1 VPEKKTFKGGLD
13 LKFLPQA
20 EFESLENRAP
30 EEHNAITVR
39 NALRLLMMGWSSS
52 WSQLLSLHNLKAVFI
67 KRDPELLK
75 EFRLAFQQG
84 FEHLFTQL
92 DGKQFNEDQMEQIQ
106 LYLSNCMSLLPYS
119 DLTPYES
126 IKIPQYID
134 NKWQLV
140 EFSVTPIELTSHARG
155 KPRDYDRVF
164 AYGLEPVTNSRARSQ
179 LIFMGTTYPAGQG
192 FVPQVKTDLEA
203 FETVGT
209 SLYVSGRTKIREW
222 LLEQNHKVNVCGV
235 SLGGSLS
242 LLLAMDFG
250 DLLHRVDAMNPAG
263 LHEYLNQSPYDHWD
277 DLQFKPRVVVQQQ
290 GNDPVSLFGIWKLD
304 WDLLWIEPPEEKRGP
319 FFFLD
324 HILNCAGFAGTSF
337 SHLSPEEENSKRKTR
352 NFLWYSLVRSAV
364 YYLGIIPI
372 TYVIRPAALFI
383 LDHKLIMIPLLLAA
397 AGIALL
403 AILGTA
409 GLLSPLFALGAS
421 AFLLL
426 GGVLLATPA
435 ILAAVFQSD
444 KEQDKEYAELHDP
457 KLPRNQEMDIYNVEN
472 KIDVELTYKEL
483 NSYYK
488 AMRCVVKDKEFLPE
502 DGDKA
507 EKRDL
512 LIASENPDNA
522 EEVITLKKTKAK
534 AIQIKRTLTFIDQI
548 GIENED
554 KLKTCLE
561 RDYQRYS
568 LGKH

>member
-1 VPEKKTFKGGLD
+1 MPEKKTFKGGVD

-30 EEHNAITVR
+30 EEHNAITVC

-52 WSQLLSLHNLKAVFI
+52 WSQLFSLNNLKAVFI

-92 DGKQFNEDQMEQIQ
+92 DGKQFNEEQMEQIQ
-106 LYLSNCMSLLPYS
+106 IYLSNCMSLLPYS

-126 IKIPQYID
+126 IKIPQYTG
-134 NKWQLV
+134 NKWEFV

-155 KPRDYDRVF
+155 KPRDHDRVF
-164 AYGLEPVTNSRARSQ
+164 AYGLEPVSNPNARSQ

-222 LLEQNHKVNVCGV
+222 LLEQNYKVNVCGV

-263 LHEYLNQSPYDHWD
+263 LHEYLNQSPYDRWD

-324 HILNCAGFAGTSF
+324 HIMNCAGFADTSF
-337 SHLSPEEENSKRKTR
+337 SHLSPEDENSKRKAR
-352 NFLWYSLVRSAV
+352 NFWLYSLARSAI

-372 TYVIRPAALFI
+372 TYVIRPAVLFT
-383 LDHKLIMIPLLLAA
+383 LDHKLIVIPLVLAA
-397 AGIALL
+397 LGASVL
-403 AILGTA
+403 AILGA
-409 GLLSPLFALGAS
+409 LSLISPVFALTAT
-421 AFLLL
+421 ACLLL
-426 GGVLLATPA
+426 GGALLATPA
-435 ILAAVFQSD
+435 LITAIFQSD

-457 KLPRNQEMDIYNVEN
+457 KLPRNQEMDIYNVDN
-472 KIDVELTYKEL
+472 KIEVDLTYKEL
-483 NSYYK
+483 NNYYK
-488 AMRCVVKDKEFLPE
+488 AIRCVLKDKEFLPE
-502 DGDKA
+502 EEDKA

-512 LIASENPDNA
+512 LVASENPDNA
-522 EEVITLKKTKAK
+522 EQVITLQKTKAK
-534 AIQIKRTLTFIDQI
+534 AIHIKRTLTFIDQI